1 MNDRKERRFGLK
13 PGSVINDGRGHLF
26 IISAPSG
33 TGKTTLCNAVLKH
46 FSNMLY
52 SVSYTTRK
60 PRNGEQSGI
69 DYHFIKKK
77 DFKDKIEDG
86 KWAEWAEV
94 HENYYGTSAEL
105 LDKGLD
111 SGRDIILDIDVQGTI
126 RLLER
131 YPESVTIFIMP
142 PSIKELKHRLELRN
156 TDSSEVISRRL
167 ENAKIE
173 MAKKDL
179 YLHVIINDQLPDAI
193 EQLIAVIENYRST
206 VS

>member
-1 MNDRKERRFGLK
+1 MNDRKDKRFGLK
-13 PGSVINDGRGHLF
+13 QASVINDGRGRLF

-33 TGKTTLCNAVLKH
+33 SGKTTLCNAVLNR
-46 FSNMLY
+46 FPDMLY

-77 DFKDKIEDG
+77 DFKDKIENG

-94 HENYYGTSAEL
+94 HGNYYGTSAEL

-131 YPESVTIFIMP
+131 YPESATIFIMP
-142 PSIKELKHRLELRN
+142 PSIEELKRRLELRN
-156 TDSSEVISRRL
+156 TDSDEVIARRL
-167 ENAKIE
+167 ENAKME

-193 EQLIAVIENYRST
+193 EQLVAVIENYRSK
-206 VS
+206 

>member
-1 MNDRKERRFGLK
+1 M
-13 PGSVINDGRGHLF
+13 I
-26 IISAPSG
+26 
-33 TGKTTLCNAVLKH
+33 
-46 FSNMLY
+46 Y
-52 SVSYTTRK
+52 SVSYIIRK
-60 PRNGEQSGI
+60 SRNGEKSGI
-69 DYHFIKKK
+69 DYHIIKKK
-77 DFKDKIEDG
+77 DFKDEIEDG

-94 HENYYGTSAEL
+94 HGKYYGTRAEL
-105 LDKGLD
+105 LDKELD

-131 YPESVTIFIMP
+131 YSESVTIFVMP
-142 PSIKELKHRLELRN
+142 PSIEELKRRLKLRD
-156 TDSSEVISRRL
+156 TDSSEVISKRL

-193 EQLIAVIENYRST
+193 GQLIAVIESYHST

>member
-1 MNDRKERRFGLK
+1 MNDTKDRRFGLK
-13 PGSVINDGRGHLF
+13 SGSVINDGRGRLF
-26 IISAPSG
+26 IVSGPSG
-33 TGKTTLCNAVLKH
+33 TGKTTLCSAVLNR
-46 FSNMLY
+46 FPDMLY

-94 HENYYGTSAEL
+94 HGNYYGTSAEL
-105 LDKGLD
+105 LDKELG

-131 YPESVTIFIMP
+131 YPESVTIFVMP
-142 PSIKELKHRLELRN
+142 PSIEELKRRLKLRD
-156 TDSSEVISRRL
+156 TDSSEVISKRL

-179 YLHVIINDQLPDAI
+179 YLHVIINDQLHEAI
-193 EQLIAVIENYRST
+193 GQLIAVIENYHSK
-206 VS
+206 

>member
-1 MNDRKERRFGLK
+1 MNDRKDKRFGLK
-13 PGSVINDGRGHLF
+13 QASVINDGRGRLF

-33 TGKTTLCNAVLKH
+33 TGKTTLCSAVLEH
-46 FSNMLY
+46 FTEMLY

-60 PRNGEQSGI
+60 PRNGEQNGI

-94 HENYYGTSAEL
+94 HGNYYGTSAEL

-111 SGRDIILDIDVQGTI
+111 SGLDIILDIDVQGTI

-142 PSIKELKHRLELRN
+142 PSIEELKRRLELRN
-156 TDSSEVISRRL
+156 TDSDEVIARRL
-167 ENAKIE
+167 ENAKME

-193 EQLIAVIENYRST
+193 EQLVAVIEKYSSNAQ
-206 VS
+206 

>member
-13 PGSVINDGRGHLF
+13 PGSVINDGRGRLF

-33 TGKTTLCNAVLKH
+33 TGKTTLCSAVLNR
-46 FSNMLY
+46 FPNMLY

-94 HENYYGTSAEL
+94 HGNYYGTSAEL

-131 YPESVTIFIMP
+131 YPESVTIFVMP
-142 PSIKELKHRLELRN
+142 PSIEELKRRLKLRN
-156 TDSSEVISRRL
+156 TDSGEVIARRL
-167 ENAKIE
+167 ENAKME

-193 EQLIAVIENYRST
+193 EQLIAVIENYRSNGQ
-206 VS
+206 

>member
-1 MNDRKERRFGLK
+1 MNDRKDSRFGSK
-13 PGSVINDGRGHLF
+13 PGSVIKKGKGRLF

-33 TGKTTLCNAVLKH
+33 AGKTTLCNAVLNR
-46 FSNMLY
+46 FPDMLF

-69 DYHFIKKK
+69 DYHFVKKK
-77 DFKDKIEDG
+77 DFKDKIRSG

-94 HENYYGTSAEL
+94 HGNYYGTSAEL

-131 YPESVTIFIMP
+131 YPESVTVFVMP
-142 PSIKELKHRLELRN
+142 PSIEELKRRLELRD
-156 TDSSEVISRRL
+156 TDSGEVIARRL
-167 ENAKIE
+167 ENAKME
-173 MAKKDL
+173 MAKKEL
-179 YLHVIINDQLPDAI
+179 YLHLIINDQLHDAI
-193 EQLIAVIENYRST
+193 EQLVAVIENYRSK
-206 VS
+206 

>member
-1 MNDRKERRFGLK
+1 MNNTKDRRFGLK
-13 PGSVINDGRGHLF
+13 PGSVINDGRGRLF

-33 TGKTTLCNAVLKH
+33 SGKTTLCSAVLNR
-46 FSNMLY
+46 FQDMLY

-69 DYHFIKKK
+69 DYHFIAEK
-77 DFKDKIEDG
+77 DFKDKIKTG
-86 KWAEWAEV
+86 KWAEWAKV
-94 HENYYGTSAEL
+94 HGNYYGTSAEL

-131 YPESVTIFIMP
+131 YPESVTIFVMP
-142 PSIKELKHRLELRN
+142 PSIEELKRRLELRN
-156 TDSSEVISRRL
+156 TDSSEIIARRL

-173 MAKKDL
+173 MAKKEL

-193 EQLIAVIENYRST
+193 EQLVAIIENYRLN
-206 VS
+206 VQ

>member
-13 PGSVINDGRGHLF
+13 PGSVINNGRGRLF

-33 TGKTTLCNAVLKH
+33 TGKTTLCSAVLNR
-46 FSNMLY
+46 FPNMLY

-94 HENYYGTSAEL
+94 HGNYYGTSAEL

-131 YPESVTIFIMP
+131 YPESVTVFVMP
-142 PSIKELKHRLELRN
+142 PSIEELKRRLELRD
-156 TDSSEVISRRL
+156 TDSGEVIARRL
-167 ENAKIE
+167 ENAKME
-173 MAKKDL
+173 MEKKDL

-193 EQLIAVIENYRST
+193 EQLIAVIENYQSK
-206 VS
+206 

>member
-1 MNDRKERRFGLK
+1 MNDRKDRRFGLK
-13 PGSVINDGRGHLF
+13 PGSVINDGRGRLF

-33 TGKTTLCNAVLKH
+33 TGKTTLCSAVLNR
-46 FSNMLY
+46 FPDMLY

-60 PRNGEQSGI
+60 PRNGEKSGI

-77 DFKDKIEDG
+77 DFKDKIKDE

-94 HENYYGTSAEL
+94 HGNYYGTSTEL

-131 YPESVTIFIMP
+131 YPESVTIFVMP
-142 PSIKELKHRLELRN
+142 PSIEELKRRLKLRN
-156 TDSSEVISRRL
+156 TDSGEVIARRL
-167 ENAKIE
+167 ENAKME

-193 EQLIAVIENYRST
+193 EQLIAVIENYRSNGQ
-206 VS
+206 